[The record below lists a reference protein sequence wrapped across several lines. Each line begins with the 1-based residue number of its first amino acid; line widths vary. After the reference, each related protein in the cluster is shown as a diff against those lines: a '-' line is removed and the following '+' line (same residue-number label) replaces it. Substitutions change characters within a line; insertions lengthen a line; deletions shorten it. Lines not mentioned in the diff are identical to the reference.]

1 MFKRW
6 MNFSLL
12 KMRIKSFVQKETF
25 DLLIL
30 FRDWS
35 ILNIKIVCLIKI
47 VYPVRSIPDIMKLSQ

>member
-30 FRDWS
+30 FRD
-35 ILNIKIVCLIKI
+35 
-47 VYPVRSIPDIMKLSQ
+47 